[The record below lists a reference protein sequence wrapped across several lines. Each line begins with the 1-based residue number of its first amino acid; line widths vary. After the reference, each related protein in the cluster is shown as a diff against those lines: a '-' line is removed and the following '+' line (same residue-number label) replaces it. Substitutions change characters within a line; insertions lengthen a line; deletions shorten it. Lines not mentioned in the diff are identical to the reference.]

1 MILLIRRKWVLG
13 AAALLLAV
21 VSLLSL
27 AERPRAAIP
36 AFSYDALPTREVVI
50 IDAGHG
56 GSDGGAVSTD
66 GTPESGI
73 NLAVAL
79 RLRDFLALTGCQT
92 VLTRTGEASLADPGQ
107 RHAAKGKG
115 QRHQEPRHAN
125 QQRCQWLSHQHP
137 SKYPAGA
144 SERTRCTGVLRKTS
158 R

>member
-92 VLTRTGEASLADPGQ
+92 VLTRTGEALSLI
-107 RHAAKGKG
+107 HI
-115 QRHQEPRHAN
+115 
-125 QQRCQWLSHQHP
+125 
-137 SKYPAGA
+137 
-144 SERTRCTGVLRKTS
+144 
-158 R
+158 

>member
-79 RLRDFLALTGCQT
+79 RLRDFLALTIFF
-92 VLTRTGEASLADPGQ
+92 VVFSSAEFPLTFVPLLGTM
-107 RHAAKGKG
+107 
-115 QRHQEPRHAN
+115 
-125 QQRCQWLSHQHP
+125 
-137 SKYPAGA
+137 GA
-144 SERTRCTGVLRKTS
+144 MILLWEVRPCGS
-158 R
+158 

>member
-92 VLTRTGEASLADPGQ
+92 VLTRTGEASLADPDSG
-107 RHAAKGKG
+107 
-115 QRHQEPRHAN
+115 
-125 QQRCQWLSHQHP
+125 
-137 SKYPAGA
+137 
-144 SERTRCTGVLRKTS
+144 TLRKEKVSDTKNRVTRINS
-158 R
+158 VANGFLISNDNL

>member
-92 VLTRTGEASLADPGQ
+92 VLTRTGEASLADLDSGTL
-107 RHAAKGKG
+107 RKEKVSDTKN
-115 QRHQEPRHAN
+115 AN

>member
-92 VLTRTGEASLADPGQ
+92 VLTRTGE
-107 RHAAKGKG
+107 G

>member
-13 AAALLLAV
+13 ATALLLA

-92 VLTRTGEASLADPGQ
+92 VLTRTGEASLADPDSGTL
-107 RHAAKGKG
+107 RKEKGSDTKN
-115 QRHQEPRHAN
+115 RVTN

>member
-56 GSDGGAVSTD
+56 GSDGGKWF
-66 GTPESGI
+66 GGRRGI
-73 NLAVAL
+73 G
-79 RLRDFLALTGCQT
+79 F
-92 VLTRTGEASLADPGQ
+92 
-107 RHAAKGKG
+107 
-115 QRHQEPRHAN
+115 
-125 QQRCQWLSHQHP
+125 RCFRG
-137 SKYPAGA
+137 GA
-144 SERTRCTGVLRKTS
+144 S
-158 R
+158 

>member
-56 GSDGGAVSTD
+56 GSDGGAVSTAVRRKAASIWRL
-66 GTPESGI
+66 PCVCGI
-73 NLAVAL
+73 
-79 RLRDFLALTGCQT
+79 F
-92 VLTRTGEASLADPGQ
+92 SP
-107 RHAAKGKG
+107 
-115 QRHQEPRHAN
+115 
-125 QQRCQWLSHQHP
+125 
-137 SKYPAGA
+137 
-144 SERTRCTGVLRKTS
+144 
-158 R
+158 

>member
-92 VLTRTGEASLADPGQ
+92 VLTRTGEASLADPNSGTL
-107 RHAAKGKG
+107 RKEKVSDTKN
-115 QRHQEPRHAN
+115 RVTRN

>member
-92 VLTRTGEASLADPGQ
+92 VLTRTGEASLADLDSGTL
-107 RHAAKGKG
+107 RRKG
-115 QRHQEPRHAN
+115 QRHQEPRYAN